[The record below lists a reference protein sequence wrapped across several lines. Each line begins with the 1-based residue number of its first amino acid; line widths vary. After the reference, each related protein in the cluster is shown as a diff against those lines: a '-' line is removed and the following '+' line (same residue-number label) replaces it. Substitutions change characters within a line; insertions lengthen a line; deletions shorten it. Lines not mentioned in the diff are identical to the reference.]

1 MNDFRYTCVIFD
13 MDGTLLY
20 TIDDIAKSVNLTLRE
35 FGYPEHTVE
44 EVKSFVNN
52 GAYRLMEL
60 ALPEN
65 ARDPENVTA
74 KLARYLE
81 IYDEHVCEKTRPYDG
96 IPEMLA
102 HLNAAGIKLAV
113 VSNKPDKQAKTLA
126 THCFGEGTF
135 GYVSGTGIGLP
146 TKPDSICTA
155 RALAALGAKAEETL
169 YVGDS
174 YVDVLTAK
182 NGGLDC
188 AGVLWGFAGEHS
200 FDEYHPKFTVK
211 DAAAL
216 EGLIRT
222 ERG

>member
-1 MNDFRYTCVIFD
+1 MTDFRYSSVIFD

-20 TIDDIAKSVNLTLRE
+20 TIDDIANSVNLTLRE
-35 FGYPEHTVE
+35 FGYPEHTVK
-44 EVKSFVNN
+44 EVEGFVNN

-81 IYDEHVCEKTRPYDG
+81 IYDEHVCEKTHPYDG
-96 IPEMLA
+96 IPELVE
-102 HLNAAGIKLAV
+102 HLKQAGVKLAV

-126 THCFGEGTF
+126 AHCFGEGTF
-135 GYVSGTGIGLP
+135 AYVSGTGVGLP
-146 TKPDSICTA
+146 TKPDRVCTA
-155 RALAALGAKAEETL
+155 RALEALGACAEKTL

-174 YVDVLTAK
+174 YVDVLTAE

-200 FDEYHPKFTVK
+200 FDEYHPKFTVEN
-211 DAAAL
+211 AAAL
-216 EGLIRT
+216 EKLIRT
-222 ERG
+222 GTV